1 MGPESDYL
9 EPCKKKKSCQP
20 WHRDAVQPVWLNWCF
35 PGFQE
40 SLSHKIKWRET
51 GKAPNADLCPHTHA
65 HMCAHSSEPI
75 HTHQQQ
81 QKNPNSNRRVLTSS
95 GMRSV
100 SRRDCGSHFD
110 IYTSTHAVLL
120 YTFSYVQCYLAI
132 NPGPGEEAYKV
143 CCIFPYFIPRF
154 LSSDLSCPLQPLP
167 LLQSWSLPP
176 PRVTLRLPCSF
187 LSTYNI
193 LWAQLLCLSLGS
205 LPRPSGLSAA
215 LKAA

>member
-1 MGPESDYL
+1 
-9 EPCKKKKSCQP
+9 
-20 WHRDAVQPVWLNWCF
+20 
-35 PGFQE
+35 
-40 SLSHKIKWRET
+40 
-51 GKAPNADLCPHTHA
+51 
-65 HMCAHSSEPI
+65 MCAHSSEPI

-154 LSSDLSCPLQPLP
+154 LSSDLSYPLQPLP

-176 PRVTLRLPCSF
+176 PWVTLRLPCSF

-205 LPRPSGLSAA
+205 LPGPSGLSAA
-215 LKAA
+215 LKAAWASTHRVTIVRLVLSLSNHIVLSEGRTYGVIHFSRAISNYLLCE